1 MRLDYT
7 TAAID
12 EMAANLKPAGDGQS
26 SHDERHTV
34 TRDVL

>member
-12 EMAANLKPAGDGQS
+12 EMAANLKPAGTGQPF
-26 SHDERHTV
+26 HDERHAV
-34 TRDVL
+34 TKDLL